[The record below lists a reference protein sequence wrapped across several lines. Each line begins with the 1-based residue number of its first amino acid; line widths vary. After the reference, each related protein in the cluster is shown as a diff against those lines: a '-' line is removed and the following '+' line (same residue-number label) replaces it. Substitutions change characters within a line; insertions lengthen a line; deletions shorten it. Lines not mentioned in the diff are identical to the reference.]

1 MYRTITMKL
10 AFITL
15 MRYRFVHTRGSDKI
29 RIVVNEALYIH
40 LSSRKG
46 LYTNESTAGVSL
58 CISHYTT
65 VTSLVSGRV
74 KIRNRN
80 AGRDLHCIVVKSGR
94 FLKETSNY
102 LAGTS

>member
-1 MYRTITMKL
+1 M
-10 AFITL
+10 
-15 MRYRFVHTRGSDKI
+15 HTRGSDKI